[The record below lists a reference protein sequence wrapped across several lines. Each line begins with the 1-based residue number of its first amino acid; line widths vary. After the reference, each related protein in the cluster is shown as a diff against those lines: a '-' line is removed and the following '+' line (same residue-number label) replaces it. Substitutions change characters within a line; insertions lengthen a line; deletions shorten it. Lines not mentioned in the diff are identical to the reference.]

1 MISCKTRKIILTRG
15 KENSMGNTDDIID
28 NDDPFNL
35 NRFTKAQ
42 EGVYDRAVAELA
54 GGRKQSHW
62 MWFIFPQIE
71 GLGRSSTSKQYAIK
85 SIEEAR
91 EYLKHPLLG
100 ARLSHCAKAVLA
112 IEGRSASEIFGFP
125 DDLKLRSSMT
135 LFATISEHGSVFA
148 LVLDKFFNGDRD
160 EQTLQL
166 LEA

>member
-1 MISCKTRKIILTRG
+1 MSD
-15 KENSMGNTDDIID
+15 TDGIID
-28 NDDPFNL
+28 SGDPFNL

-42 EGVYDRAVAELA
+42 EDIYDRVMAELA
-54 GGRKQSHW
+54 GGRKRSHW

-71 GLGRSSTSKQYAIK
+71 GLGHSSVSRRYAIK

-100 ARLSHCAKAVLA
+100 ARLSDCAEAVLG

-135 LFATISEHGSVFA
+135 LFATISEHGSAFA

-160 EQTLQL
+160 ERTLQL
-166 LEA
+166 LRGEQGE